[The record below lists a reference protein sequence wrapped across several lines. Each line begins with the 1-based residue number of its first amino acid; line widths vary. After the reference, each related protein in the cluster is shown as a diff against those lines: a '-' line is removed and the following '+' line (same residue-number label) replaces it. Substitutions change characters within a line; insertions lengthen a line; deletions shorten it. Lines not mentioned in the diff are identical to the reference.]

1 VKKFKI
7 MALTLL
13 CLLLVISVVF
23 TGCKTTSSSSGEAGD
38 KTEAA
43 ETQAAAKEGVTL
55 HMLMEDIPATHAVEK
70 LLPEFTAATGINVE
84 FEIVQYM
91 DMHQK
96 LVTNFMSPT
105 GQYDV
110 IEVDNY
116 WAGEFPATGWII
128 PLDDYIK
135 RDNFDVSVYIPAMMD
150 MVGYYPRT
158 GDNKQIYMLPIYS
171 YSMGLLYREDL
182 LNDPDLQ
189 KAYKELYNQ
198 DLKVPASLDEYVQ
211 QCQFMQE
218 NAGVSGSAMQA
229 GRGDPIVME
238 WSNYLF
244 ALGGDY
250 YDENWNAIINDE
262 KGVKAVELYK
272 ANIEKGSPEGALSF
286 ALDDALRI
294 MSQGQA
300 YSMIS
305 YIIMLP
311 LLTDPEQSSVAE
323 STRMIPMPGDKGL
336 AGGWG
341 WAIAANSQ
349 YQDESWEFIKWVESA
364 EIAKKRALD
373 DSTPARIDVCEDAD
387 VIAKYP
393 IYPTMLEVISH
404 SKPVPEFLYS
414 AEMVEIVGR
423 ELSLICSGEKSAQEG
438 LDLAAKELD
447 ELAVKA
453 KLK

>member
-1 VKKFKI
+1 MYKKILIIFI
-7 MALTLL
+7 TLA
-13 CLLLVISVVF
+13 VIVSMGVAGS
-23 TGCKTTSSSSGEAGD
+23 GCKSAVTTEKAD
-38 KTEAA
+38 TATQEAA
-43 ETQAAAKEGVTL
+43 SGAKGEVTL
-55 HMLMEDIPATHAVEK
+55 RMLMEDIPATHAVEA
-70 LLPEFTAATGINVE
+70 LLPEFTAATGIKVE

-135 RDNFDVSVYIPAMMD
+135 RDNFDVSVYIPAMLD
-150 MVGYYPRT
+150 MVGYFPRT
-158 GDNKQIYMLPIYS
+158 GNNKQIYMLPIYS

-182 LNDPDLQ
+182 INDTELQ
-189 KAYKELYNQ
+189 ETYKALYNE
-198 DLKVPASLDEYVQ
+198 DLKVPETLEEYVQ
-211 QCQFMQE
+211 QCRFMQE
-218 NAGVSGSAMQA
+218 NAGVSGSAMQG

-250 YDENWNAIINDE
+250 YDENWNVTINDE
-262 KGVKAVELYK
+262 KAIKAVELYK
-272 ANIEKGSPEGALSF
+272 ENIQYGSPEGALSF

-294 MSQGQA
+294 MSQGKA

-311 LLTDPEQSSVAE
+311 LLTDPEQSTVAD
-323 STRMIPMPGDKGL
+323 STRMIPMPGELGL

-349 YQDESWEFIKWVESA
+349 YKDESWEFIKWVESA
-364 EIAKKRALD
+364 EIAKKRALN

-393 IYPTMLEVISH
+393 IYPTMLKVISK
-404 SKPVPEFLYS
+404 SKPIPEFLYS

-423 ELSLICSGEKSAQEG
+423 ELSLICSGEKTAQEG
-438 LDLAAKELD
+438 LDLAAKELE

>member
-1 VKKFKI
+1 MYKRTI
-7 MALTLL
+7 MIIMVVM
-13 CLLLVISVVF
+13 LLVSMLFIGA
-23 TGCKTTSSSSGEAGD
+23 GCKTAA
-38 KTEAA
+38 AA
-43 ETQAAAKEGVTL
+43 EETTAAAPKSDVTL
-55 HMLMEDIPATHAVEK
+55 HMLMEDIPATHAVEA
-70 LLPEFTAATGINVE
+70 LLPEFTEATGIKVE

-110 IEVDNY
+110 VEVDNY
-116 WAGEFPATGWII
+116 WAGEFPATNWII

-135 RDNFDVSVYIPAMMD
+135 KDNFDTSVYIPAMMD
-150 MVGYYPRT
+150 MVGYFPMT
-158 GDNKQIYMLPIYS
+158 GTEKKVYMLPIYS
-171 YSMGLLYREDL
+171 YSMGLIYRTDL
-182 LNDPDLQ
+182 LNDPKLQ
-189 KAYKELYNQ
+189 EGYKKLFNT
-198 DLKVPASLDEYVQ
+198 DLKVPTTLEEYVQ
-211 QCQFMQE
+211 QCKFMQE

-244 ALGGDY
+244 ALGGAF
-250 YDENWNAIINDE
+250 YDDNWNAIINDD
-262 KGVKAVELYK
+262 KGLKAVELYK
-272 ANIEKGSPEGALSF
+272 ANIKDGSPKGALSF

-294 MSQGQA
+294 MSQGEA

-311 LLTDPEQSSVAE
+311 LLMDPEQSKVAGKVE
-323 STRMIPMPGDKGL
+323 MVPMPGDKGL
-336 AGGWG
+336 AGAWG
-341 WAIAANSQ
+341 WSIADNSQ
-349 YQDESWEFIKWVESA
+349 YKDEAWEFIKWVESFD
-364 EIAKKRALD
+364 IAKRRALD
-373 DSTPARIDVCEDAD
+373 DSTPTRTDVFGDSD

-393 IYPTMLEVISH
+393 FYPVLEEVIAR
-404 SKPVPEFLYS
+404 SKPVPEFQYS

-438 LDLAAKELD
+438 LDLAAKQLD
-447 ELAVKA
+447 ELVVKA